1 LGASYFIAMAK
12 EILEAYQ
19 ERSHVI
25 DFDQETQI
33 TFDGFWVTIKMYDYK
48 KGIFIRHQISKSAFH
63 LINSSIVSF
72 SRKNMIV
79 DNPQDL

>member
-1 LGASYFIAMAK
+1 MAK
-12 EILEAYQ
+12 EILQAYQ
-19 ERSHVI
+19 SRVNGS
-25 DFDQETQI
+25 DFDNEIQI
-33 TFDGFWVTIKMYDYK
+33 TFDGFWVKITMYDHD
-48 KGIFIRHQISKSAFH
+48 KGVFITHQISKSAFH